1 MDAVCAAG
9 TRGRV
14 FGAGIH
20 AGPRRGRVVRGVAR
34 RGEGNCV
41 FVGLA
46 FRVSSRTAGGVGA
59 FIGRFEECQKPPDRD
74 HTGAACADERQ
85 RDAGERQNIRGA
97 EDIERG
103 LKEQHARDGA
113 RRDGVER
120 GATACDIAAGVE
132 DKEDEREQH
141 CHAH

>member
-34 RGEGNCV
+34 RGEGNRV

-46 FRVSSRTAGGVGA
+46 FRVTSRTAGSVGA

-103 LKEQHARDGA
+103 LKEQHAQEEQA
-113 RRDGVER
+113 QK
-120 GATACDIAAGVE
+120 ATDEFIKNIDKVIA
-132 DKEDEREQH
+132 DKEKEIMTV
-141 CHAH
+141 